1 MEQGKQV
8 LDMDCFA
15 SLTKTQSEC
24 FAASRHCEDARRS
37 HLVQILLFFILF
49 LMTSS
54 CASRKKTIAPVPVKS
69 YQWLTSKVDLDV
81 EGNGMTFD
89 DLSGQL
95 RMRRDSILWL
105 CVTAPMGVEVA
116 RIKVSTDS
124 VWVINRMEKT
134 YLTEPLDSVA
144 QHFGIPISLPW
155 IETLLLDNNEGIPP
169 VENQIVLLKIF
180 AFGNYS
186 AKVKYSKVQLDEE
199 TSFPLKITD
208 KMERILLP
216 KKR

>member
-1 MEQGKQV
+1 MKV
-8 LDMDCFA
+8 
-15 SLTKTQSEC
+15 LTKIA
-24 FAASRHCEDARRS
+24 FLVLLLAA
-37 HLVQILLFFILF
+37 
-49 LMTSS
+49 TS
-54 CASRKKTIAPVPVKS
+54 CASRKKTVAPVQP
-69 YQWLTSKVDLDV
+69 QTFEWLTANMNIQA
-81 EGNGMTFD
+81 EGNGMNFD

-95 RMRRDSILWL
+95 RMRKDSLIWL
-105 CVTAPMGVEVA
+105 SVTASMGIEVA
-116 RIKVSTDS
+116 RVKVSNDS
-124 VWVINRMEKT
+124 VWILNRLEKT
-134 YLTEPLDSVA
+134 YLAEPMENVA
-144 QHFGIPISLPW
+144 QYLGIPLSLTLLQ
-155 IETLLLDNNEGIPP
+155 TLLLDNNEGIPP